1 MTAAVDIRVISFEAT
16 QLVQLI
22 WQPGRFMDAGWWQAL
37 DMSPWQYVYH
47 HQPATRPPI
56 DRCLVERRGW
66 PTTPD
71 GLGLALPLSDAACVT
86 LRLVPNLRRVA
97 LAYALRMLGCPDYL
111 WLGDYRRALSPWL
124 DAWQCDRL
132 LLTRRDWLGRAAFTP
147 DQLVDA
153 AFTAMAALLDAMPA
167 SPSPSSDVSVACQAT
182 RILLPPGESE
192 RPAHVDLTAPP
203 DLWAR
208 MAALE
213 KMLCLSSTTR

>member
-1 MTAAVDIRVISFEAT
+1 MTTAFDIRAISFEVT

-22 WQPGRFMDAGWWQAL
+22 WQPARFMDAGWWQTL
-37 DMSPWQYVYH
+37 DMSAWQHVYR
-47 HQPATRPPI
+47 HQPATRAQI

-97 LAYALRMLGCPDYL
+97 LAYALRTMGCPDYL

-132 LLTRRDWLGRAAFTP
+132 LLTRRDWPCLAALTP

-153 AFTAMAALLDAMPA
+153 AFTAMAALFDAMPTNHSS
-167 SPSPSSDVSVACQAT
+167 SPDVNIACRAT

-192 RPAHVDLTAPP
+192 PSTRLDLTAPP

-213 KMLCLSSTTR
+213 KMLCMSSTTR